1 MALSLRV
8 PTIFSARDGVSSV
21 LRTITRNTQA
31 FANKVQSGVGRA
43 NKLFNKLTPSIGA
56 AGKQLLSYASAATIA
71 GAAFGLGDFSKQ
83 AILDYE
89 DSVASFRTIVSDL
102 NDTDFAKYE
111 KTMGSVATET
121 KKSTIDVAQAYE
133 KIAGLNSTLAETPEG
148 IAEVS
153 KQAIILSKASRD
165 ELGPSAENLVGIMN
179 QFNLGAKDSGRVI
192 NVLAAGQAVGAASI
206 TQSAEAYKNFGSV
219 AKNANI
225 TLEESMGLIQTLA
238 GKMITGSE
246 AGTGLKAVIL
256 RLQAAGYGYKK
267 GVFNINEALE
277 TAKRNYDGL
286 KTSKLKDA
294 YLTDLIGANHINTGA
309 IMLNSIDTYKDFT
322 KGVTGTNEAQNAA
335 AINSNTLKAKID
347 ELKASWV
354 NLITTTDE
362 SKEGVN
368 KAKDALGWLATNIES
383 VTKYSLYFIG
393 TLVTVKT
400 TLLVTEGVLALY
412 NIGLGITAALTNS
425 STIALGTNAF
435 ALKAWYITALIGEK
449 TMKLV
454 TAAQWLWN
462 VAMTANPIGLIIV
475 GIAAL
480 IAAIVAIVY
489 YWDEWGSTIVKYMGP
504 LGMII
509 DFCMTLKQ
517 NWDMVV
523 SAFKKEG
530 IMGGLKAIGRVLLD
544 VLLKPMQTLLGILGK
559 IPGMSNFAA
568 RGIQNIQN
576 IRDGLNVQSSDATER
591 SAQAQKDMD
600 NGKGARVSKPVLG
613 SPLMAGQNA
622 IYESFNTT
630 RNNLDINVND
640 PNNRV
645 EVVSGKKDNN
655 IKVTK
660 TKGAR

>member
-133 KIAGLNSTLAETPEG
+133 KIAGLNSKLADTPEG

-206 TQSAEAYKNFGSV
+206 TESAEAYKNFGSV

-238 GKMITGSE
+238 GKMIKGSE

-277 TAKRNYDGL
+277 TAKKNYDGL
-286 KTSKLKDA
+286 KTAKLKDA

-309 IMLNSIDTYKDFT
+309 IILNSIDTYKDFT
-322 KGVTGTNEAQNAA
+322 KGVTGTNEAQKAA

-354 NLITTTDE
+354 NYITTSDN
-362 SKEGVN
+362 SKKGLME
-368 KAKDALGWLATNIES
+368 AKNIMSWLATNIGD
-383 VTKYSLYFIG
+383 VVKWTVK
-393 TLVTVKT
+393 LVTV
-400 TLLVTEGVLALY
+400 LAVIKGSIWAVQIALAAY

-435 ALKAWYITALIGEK
+435 ALKAWYVTALIGEK
-449 TMKLV
+449 TIKLV

-462 VAMTANPIGLIIV
+462 AAMTANPIGIIIV
-475 GIAAL
+475 GIGLL

-489 YWDEWGSTIVKYMGP
+489 YWDEWGSTIIRYMGP

-509 DFCMTLKQ
+509 DFCMTLRQ

-523 SAFKKEG
+523 KAFKEQG

-544 VLLKPMQTLLGILGK
+544 VLLKPVQTLLGLLGK
-559 IPGMSNFAA
+559 LPGMAKFAEN
-568 RGIQNIQN
+568 GIKNIQ
-576 IRDGLNVQSSDATER
+576 ILRDGLNVESSDKAER
-591 SAQAQKDMD
+591 GAKADADMKA
-600 NGKGARVSKPVLG
+600 GFGAKVSKPTLS

-660 TKGAR
+660 TKGVR

>member
-8 PTIFSARDGVSSV
+8 PTIFSARDGISSV

-31 FANKVQSGVGRA
+31 FANKVQSGIGRA

-71 GAAFGLGDFSKQ
+71 GAAFGLAGFSKQ

-111 KTMGSVATET
+111 KTMGQVATDT

-133 KIAGLNSTLAETPEG
+133 KIAGLNSKLAETPDG

-153 KQAIILSKASRD
+153 KAAIILSKASRD

-277 TAKRNYDGL
+277 TAKKNYDGL
-286 KTSKLKDA
+286 KTAKLKDA

-362 SKEGVN
+362 SREGVN
-368 KAKDALGWLATNIES
+368 KAKEALGWLASNIES
-383 VTKYSLYFIG
+383 VTKYSLYYIG
-393 TLVTVKT
+393 ALVTLKT
-400 TLLVTEGVLALY
+400 TIWLAQGALTAY
-412 NIGLGITAALTNS
+412 NIVLGITAALTNS
-425 STIALGTNAF
+425 STISLTGNTV
-435 ALKAWYITALIGEK
+435 ALKAWYVSALIGEK
-449 TMKLV
+449 VMKLV

-462 VAMTANPIGLIIV
+462 VAMSANPIGLIVITI
-475 GIAAL
+475 GAL
-480 IAAIVAIVY
+480 IAGVAAIIY
-489 YWDEWGSTIVKYMGP
+489 YWDEWGSTIIKYMGP

-509 DFCMTLKQ
+509 DFVMTLKQ

-530 IMGGLKAIGRVLLD
+530 IMGGLKAIGIVLLD
-544 VLLKPMQTLLGILGK
+544 VLLKPMQTLLSVLGK
-559 IPGMSNFAA
+559 IPGMANLAKA
-568 RGIQNIQN
+568 GIDRIQT
-576 IRDGLNVQSSDATER
+576 IRNGLDVQSSDKEER
-591 SAQAQKDMD
+591 MAQAQREQ
-600 NGKGARVSKPVLG
+600 NSGKGALISKPVLS

-622 IYESFNTT
+622 IYENFTTT

-640 PNNRV
+640 PNNRL
-645 EVVSGKKDNN
+645 EVLTGKKNNN